1 MTDWVRSTDP
11 TTASDPVDAIDFYTD
26 DDVIPARYR
35 LWGVSGTST
44 SLQVTI
50 CLYRGSSLLVAE
62 KSTSSF
68 AARTSVRTF
77 EVHFS
82 QVISIRTGVKYA
94 TTARISRSKNTFCRL
109 IFN

>member
-1 MTDWVRSTDP
+1 MTDWVHSTDP

-50 CLYRGSSLLVAE
+50 CVYRGSSLVAE
-62 KSTSSF
+62 KSTSSY

-82 QVISIRTGVKYA
+82 RVISIHTGVKYA
-94 TTARISRSKNTFCRL
+94 TTARISRSKYFLSL
-109 IFN
+109 IF